1 MKTTKQQLL
10 EVLKYIVKHPK
21 KLNDIEFLCHY
32 IESVGFRKGFDV
44 FDILKLFIKYKPTK
58 RKFKKYYEDEYFYGG
73 NSWWNVSL
81 AKTDGTYKKLMAT
94 KISYA
99 KDLIKVLKREIKKES
114 LT

>member
-10 EVLKYIVKHPK
+10 EILEYIVKHPK
-21 KLNDIEFLCHY
+21 KLNDINFLCHY
-32 IESVGFRKGFDV
+32 IEGVASRKGFDV
-44 FDILKLFIKYKPTK
+44 FDIIKLFIKYKPTK